1 MENDVN
7 LDYGLQLIN
16 NHNMAEDD
24 EEDEESAIEN
34 FVDSPRQMDRQNS
47 QELSARSGNSTPL
60 VTIPD
65 MVHSNLI
72 SNNWPLQLG
81 SYNREK
87 KLIRDVSNMQLNRH
101 LSN

>member
-16 NHNMAEDD
+16 NHNMAEED

-47 QELSARSGNSTPL
+47 QNSARSGNSTPL
-60 VTIPD
+60 VTVPD
-65 MVHSNLI
+65 MDHSNLI

-87 KLIRDVSNMQLNRH
+87 KHIRDVSNMQLNRH